1 MQVRL
6 VIGAHFFIAPDYADV
21 FGGKEM
27 GADIIKSENF
37 EIVPC
42 VEITDIDSKLD
53 FQKLKLTSSQKIQM
67 GGLLQHLPA
76 VVATESM
83 SKAYILKLPEGL
95 SGFYHPMQY
104 TTGGIGTSIQ
114 AVDGSIV
121 GHASLHELSAQVT
134 VLGIFNVMSIA
145 SGQYFLAQ
153 INSELKAMNQNIDKI
168 LEFLY
173 GDKRAELISEVSF
186 VKSAYQ
192 NYSSI
197 MQHEQQRLA
206 TLVSLQEAKKI
217 AMKDIEFYMSDLD
230 TTVSAKSGSDITSF
244 IDKTFQIKDCLELS
258 IQLYSMSSLLEIY
271 YSQNYDAN
279 YISNVEEEAVT
290 YVGKC
295 EKRMLS
301 CFSKLS
307 TQIQNF
313 KEGPLKKIDK
323 PILEKRVNS
332 VVDSFS
338 QGTESEI
345 LQSIR
350 SVLHASRKG
359 TECYVSSNGDLYLRK
374 AS

>member
-1 MQVRL
+1 
-6 VIGAHFFIAPDYADV
+6 
-21 FGGKEM
+21 M
-27 GADIIKSENF
+27 GDDIIKSENF
-37 EIVPC
+37 EVVSC
-42 VEITDIDSKLD
+42 AEITDIDSKSD
-53 FQKLKLTSSQKIQM
+53 FQKLKLTPSQKIQM
-67 GGLLQHLPA
+67 SGLLQHLPA
-76 VVATESM
+76 AIATEAM

-95 SGFYHPMQY
+95 SGFCHPMQY
-104 TTGGIGTSIQ
+104 ATGGIGTPIQ
-114 AVDGSIV
+114 GVGGAIV
-121 GHASLHELSAQVT
+121 GHASLHELSAQAA

-153 INSELKAMNQNIDKI
+153 INSELKTMNQSIDKI

-173 GDKRAELISEVSF
+173 GDKRAELISEVGF

-192 NYSSI
+192 NYNSV
-197 MQHEQQRLA
+197 MQNEQQRFA

-230 TTVSAKSGSDITSF
+230 TTVNGKSGSDIVSF
-244 IDKTFQIKDCLELS
+244 IDKTFQIKECLELS

-271 YSQNYDAN
+271 YSQNYDVD

-307 TQIQNF
+307 THIQNF

-323 PILEKRVNS
+323 PMLEKRVNS

-338 QGTESEI
+338 RGTESEI

-350 SVLHASRKG
+350 SVLHASKKRA
-359 TECYVSSNGDLYLRK
+359 ECYVSGNGDLYLRK

>member
-1 MQVRL
+1 
-6 VIGAHFFIAPDYADV
+6 
-21 FGGKEM
+21 M

-37 EIVPC
+37 EIEPC
-42 VEITDIDSKLD
+42 VEITDIDSKSD
-53 FQKLKLTSSQKIQM
+53 FQKLKLTSSQKIHM

-76 VVATESM
+76 VVATEAM

-95 SGFYHPMQY
+95 SGFCHPMQY
-104 TTGGIGTSIQ
+104 VTGGIGTPIQ
-114 AVDGSIV
+114 AAGGLIV

-134 VLGIFNVMSIA
+134 VFGIFNVMSVA
-145 SGQYFLAQ
+145 SGQYFLTQ
-153 INSELKAMNQNIDKI
+153 INSELKAMNQSIDKI

-192 NYSSI
+192 NYGSI

-230 TTVSAKSGSDITSF
+230 TTVSTRSGSDITSF

-271 YSQNYDAN
+271 YSQNYDAD
-279 YISNVEEEAVT
+279 YISNVEEEAVI
-290 YVGKC
+290 YIGKC
-295 EKRMLS
+295 ERRMLS

-338 QGTESEI
+338 RGTESEI

-350 SVLHASRKG
+350 SVLHASRKR
-359 TECYVSSNGDLYLRK
+359 TECYVNGNGDLYLRK

>member
-1 MQVRL
+1 MNDTIV
-6 VIGAHFFIAPDYADV
+6 AN
-21 FGGKEM
+21 K
-27 GADIIKSENF
+27 NF
-37 EIVPC
+37 EVIPC
-42 VEITDIDSKLD
+42 AEITDIESKSD
-53 FQKLKLTSSQKIQM
+53 FQKLKLTSSQQIQM

-76 VVATESM
+76 LVATEVM

-95 SGFYHPMQY
+95 LGFCHPMQY
-104 TTGGIGTSIQ
+104 ATGGIGTPIQ
-114 AVDGSIV
+114 AAGGSIV
-121 GHASLHELSAQVT
+121 GHASLHGLSAQAT
-134 VLGIFNVMSIA
+134 VFGIFNVMSIA

-153 INSELKAMNQNIDKI
+153 INSELKTMNQSIDKI

-173 GDKRAELISEVSF
+173 GDKRAELISEVGF

-197 MQHEQQRLA
+197 MQHEQQRFA

-230 TTVSAKSGSDITSF
+230 TAVCTQRGSDIISS

-271 YSQNYDAN
+271 YSQNYDTD
-279 YISNVEEEAVT
+279 YISNIEEEAVT
-290 YVGKC
+290 YIGKC

-323 PILEKRVNS
+323 PMLEKRVDS

-338 QGTESEI
+338 RGGESEM

-359 TECYVSSNGDLYLRK
+359 TECYVSGNGDLYLRK

>member
-1 MQVRL
+1 MLFRSK
-6 VIGAHFFIAPDYADV
+6 G
-21 FGGKEM
+21 M
-27 GADIIKSENF
+27 GDDIIKSENF
-37 EIVPC
+37 EIISC
-42 VEITDIDSKLD
+42 AEITDIDSKSD

-67 GGLLQHLPA
+67 GGLLQHLPV
-76 VVATESM
+76 VVATEAM
-83 SKAYILKLPEGL
+83 SKAYILKMPEGL
-95 SGFYHPMQY
+95 SGFCHPMQY
-104 TTGGIGTSIQ
+104 ATGGIGTPIQ
-114 AVDGSIV
+114 TAGGSIA
-121 GHASLHELSAQVT
+121 GHASLHELSAQAA

-153 INSELKAMNQNIDKI
+153 INSELKTMNQSIDEI

-173 GDKRAELISEVSF
+173 GDKRAELISEVGF

-197 MQHEQQRLA
+197 MQHEQQRFA
-206 TLVSLQEAKKI
+206 TLISLQEAKKI

-230 TTVSAKSGSDITSF
+230 TTVGAKSGADIASF
-244 IDKTFQIKDCLELS
+244 VDKTFQIKDCLELS

-271 YSQNYDAN
+271 YSQNYDAD
-279 YISNVEEEAVT
+279 YISNVEEEAIT

-307 TQIQNF
+307 THIQNF

-323 PILEKRVNS
+323 PMLEKRVNL

-338 QGTESEI
+338 RGTESEM

-350 SVLHASRKG
+350 SVLHASRKE
-359 TECYVSSNGDLYLRK
+359 TECYVSDSGDLYLRK

>member
-1 MQVRL
+1 MS
-6 VIGAHFFIAPDYADV
+6 
-21 FGGKEM
+21 
-27 GADIIKSENF
+27 ADIIKSENF

-42 VEITDIDSKLD
+42 SEIIDIESKSD

-83 SKAYILKLPEGL
+83 SNVYILKLPEGL
-95 SGFYHPMQY
+95 SGLWHPMQY
-104 TTGGIGTSIQ
+104 ATGGIGTPLQ
-114 AVDGSIV
+114 TTDGAIV
-121 GHASLHELSAQVT
+121 GHASFHELSAQAA
-134 VLGIFNVMSIA
+134 VLGIFNIMSIA
-145 SGQYFLAQ
+145 SGQYFLTQ
-153 INSELKAMNQNIDKI
+153 INNEFKTMNQNIDKI

-230 TTVSAKSGSDITSF
+230 ATVSTKSGSDIVSF
-244 IDKTFQIKDCLELS
+244 IDKAFQIKDCLELS

-271 YSQNYDAN
+271 YSQNYDAD

-290 YVGKC
+290 YIGKC

-307 TQIQNF
+307 SQIQNF

-323 PILEKRVNS
+323 PTLEKRVNS
-332 VVDSFS
+332 VVDSFGR
-338 QGTESEI
+338 GTESEI
-345 LQSIR
+345 LQLIR
-350 SVLHASRKG
+350 SVLHASRKR
-359 TECYVSSNGDLYLRK
+359 TECYVSGSGDLYLRK

>member
-1 MQVRL
+1 
-6 VIGAHFFIAPDYADV
+6 
-21 FGGKEM
+21 M
-27 GADIIKSENF
+27 GDDIVKSKNF

-42 VEITDIDSKLD
+42 AEIADIDNKPD
-53 FQKLKLTSSQKIQM
+53 FQKLKLTSSQKIQI
-67 GGLLQHLPA
+67 GGLLQNLPS
-76 VVATESM
+76 VIATDIM
-83 SKAYILKLPEGL
+83 SKAYVLKLPEGM

-104 TTGGIGTSIQ
+104 ATGGIGTPIQ
-114 AVDGSIV
+114 DAGGSIV
-121 GHASLHELSAQVT
+121 GHASLHELSPQAAVM
-134 VLGIFNVMSIA
+134 GIFNMMSIA

-153 INSELKAMNQNIDKI
+153 INRELRTMNQSIDKI

-173 GDKRAELISEVSF
+173 GDKRAELFSEVSF

-197 MQHEQQRLA
+197 MQHEQQRFA
-206 TLVSLQEAKKI
+206 TIVSLQEAKKI

-230 TTVSAKSGSDITSF
+230 ATVSTKNGSDIVSL
-244 IDKTFQIKDCLELS
+244 IDKAFQTKDCLELS

-271 YSQNYDAN
+271 YSQNYDAD
-279 YISNVEEEAVT
+279 YISSVEEEAVT

-301 CFSKLS
+301 SFSKLS
-307 TQIQNF
+307 SHIQTF

-323 PILEKRVNS
+323 PMLEKRVAS
-332 VVDSFS
+332 VVDSFT
-338 QGTESEI
+338 QGTESEM

-350 SVLHASRKG
+350 SVLRASGKT
-359 TECYVSSNGDLYLRK
+359 TECYVTENGDLYLRK